1 MKTKA
6 FPLKLMA
13 MLAIL
18 ITPACTDEETT
29 GESTQ
34 TPPPD
39 ITGGTVEL
47 ASTGE
52 QANVTIPI
60 STPWEASSSADW
72 LQLSQMGGKGGETVQ
87 VIAARNV
94 TGQDRT
100 GYIRFS
106 DTPGTKSAADSTE
119 IVVHQPADETAS
131 PGVVLTEAYYS
142 DGNVYVKIY
151 NGRESSSSMQQLD
164 IVAGSDFSFTDP
176 DALYPGKAPIV
187 YIGQGED
194 YLANP
199 YVLLDGNGM
208 AEGKFSIAGEPSV
221 NTLRVKQNIVCTEM
235 GQLGNEGSAT
245 LHFTDGSTIYYGGGI
260 VKDTDLGLGEHV
272 YSTEFRSYDT
282 ATGEEKQYADIP
294 DTGAGFCWDGA
305 PFIIGES
312 AVYRLSDDEW
322 SVVTSRSGAVLA
334 AAIDGN
340 EVYAVTPDAVQTYVL
355 DTDDNGVVTMSETA
369 SAPHGVYFNDVK
381 VTTDDDGATWLLDD
395 MSHAAHRV
403 ADGSLETFDC
413 QPADTLGTTFQFI
426 GVCGGCIYAFNDETV
441 TRYAIG
447 DENPEPLK
455 MLGGFEWYGETECV
469 NGVLYNFG
477 GTTSF
482 RGTATAS
489 HELRRF
495 VPSDYVPISVAIMP
509 E

>member
-119 IVVHQPADETAS
+119 IVVHQPADDTAS

-142 DGNVYVKIY
+142 DGNVFVKIY
-151 NGRESSSSMQQLD
+151 NGRESSSTMQQLD
-164 IVAGSDFSFTDP
+164 LVAGSDFSFTDP

-187 YIGQGED
+187 YVGQGEE

-199 YVLLDGNGM
+199 YVRLGEDGV
-208 AEGKFSIAGEPSV
+208 AEGKFSIAGDPSV

-235 GQLGNEGSAT
+235 GQLGNEGSAAM
-245 LHFTDGSTIYYGGGI
+245 HFTDGNVIYYGGGI
-260 VKDTDLGLGEHV
+260 VRETDLGMGEHT

-282 ATGEEKQYADIP
+282 ATGDEMSYADIP
-294 DTGAGFCWDGA
+294 EEGAGFCWGGT
-305 PFIIGES
+305 PFIIGGS
-312 AVYRLSDDEW
+312 AVYRLSGGNW
-322 SVVTSRSGAVLA
+322 YVVTTRNGEVMA
-334 AAIDGN
+334 AAVYGD
-340 EVYAVTPDAVQTYVL
+340 EVYAVTRDAVLTYTL
-355 DTDDNGVVTMSETA
+355 GTDDMGIVTMTESG
-369 SAPHGVYFNDVK
+369 SKPHGVYFNDVK
-381 VTTDDDGATWLLDD
+381 HTTSDDGTVWLLDD
-395 MSHAAHRV
+395 MSHAAHRI
-403 ADGSLETFDC
+403 ADGGIETFDC
-413 QPADTLGTTFQFI
+413 QPVDSLGGTFRFI
-426 GVCGGCIYAFNDETV
+426 GVCDGCIYAFNDETV
-441 TRYAIG
+441 TRYTIG
-447 DENPEPLK
+447 DSTPEPLK
-455 MLGGFEWYGETECV
+455 MLGGFDWDGMTECV
-469 NGVLYNFG
+469 GGVLYNFG
-477 GTTSF
+477 GTVSL
-482 RGTATAS
+482 RGTTAAS
-489 HELRRF
+489 QDMRRF